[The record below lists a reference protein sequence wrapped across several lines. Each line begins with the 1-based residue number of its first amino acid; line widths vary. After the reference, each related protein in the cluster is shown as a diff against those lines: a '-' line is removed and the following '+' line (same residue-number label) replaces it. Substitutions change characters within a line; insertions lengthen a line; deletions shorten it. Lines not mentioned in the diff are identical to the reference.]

1 MTKKKIV
8 VIGAGLS
15 GLSSAALLAKKGFAV
30 TVVDKQRTPGGVARF
45 FKDKGF
51 TFDMGPSWYLIPE
64 VFERFFAE
72 FGRRPADYYKLIPLD
87 PSYKVFFNSHDF
99 LAIKRDKKYTRQL
112 FEGLEQGA
120 GKKIAEYLQDAK
132 YKYETAMDEFLYREY
147 RSLFDFFNKKTMV
160 GGARLNLFQSLD
172 KHINR
177 NFNNEKIKKV
187 LGYNVVFIGCSPFK
201 SPALYSLM
209 SHVDI
214 TLGVFYPLG
223 GICRLVEAMYEVAI
237 DHGAEFIFGEEAKTI
252 AVARGRATAVVTEKE
267 TIGADGVLA
276 AVDYHHAEQDLIP
289 PQYRRYSPSYWKKR
303 VLAPSAFIIYLGLNK
318 KIPGLE
324 HHNLFL
330 SEHWERHFTSIF
342 DKHAWPEN
350 PSYYIGCP
358 SKTDP
363 TVAPQNGE
371 NLFILVPVAP
381 GLDDSD
387 DIRQRFSDR
396 ILSHLERLLEVRLT
410 DSIVVKHIATQRDF
424 KEAYNLYKGTAMGL
438 AHTLLQSALF
448 RPSHRSKKVS
458 NLYFSSHYTHPG
470 IGMPMV
476 IISSHIV
483 ADIIGHDLS

>member
-30 TVVDKQRTPGGVARF
+30 TVVDKQSTPGGVARS

-64 VFERFFAE
+64 VFERFFSE
-72 FGRRPADYYKLIPLD
+72 FGKRPSDFYNLISLD
-87 PSYKVFFNSHDF
+87 PSYKVFFGSHDS
-99 LAIKRDKKYTRQL
+99 LTMKSDKGYTFQL
-112 FEGLEQGA
+112 FEGLEKGA
-120 GKKIAEYLQDAK
+120 GRKIEEYLQDAQF
-132 YKYETAMDEFLYREY
+132 KYETAMKEFLYREY

-172 KHINR
+172 KHIKR
-177 NFNNEKIKKV
+177 HFNNEKIKKV

-214 TLGVFYPLG
+214 TLGVYYPLG
-223 GICRLVEAMYEVAI
+223 GISRLVEAIYQVAK
-237 DHGAEFIFGEEAKTI
+237 DHGAEFIFGEEAKAI
-252 AVARGRATAVVTEKE
+252 AVTKGRATAVVTEKG

-276 AVDYHHAEQDLIP
+276 AVDYHHAEQDLISP
-289 PQYRRYSPSYWKKR
+289 EYRRYSPSYWKKR
-303 VLAPSAFIIYLGLNK
+303 LLAPSALIIYLGLNK

-330 SEHWERHFTSIF
+330 SEHWERHFSSIF
-342 DKHAWPEN
+342 DKPSWPEN

-363 TVAPQNGE
+363 SVAPKHEE
-371 NLFILVPVAP
+371 NLFVLVPVAP
-381 GLDDSD
+381 DLDDSD
-387 DIRQRFSDR
+387 AIRQRFSDR
-396 ILSHLERLLEVRLT
+396 ILSHIEGLLKIKLA
-410 DSIVVKHIATQRDF
+410 DAIVVKHIATQRDF

-483 ADIIGHDLS
+483 ADIIGRDFS

>member
-1 MTKKKIV
+1 MAKKRIV

-30 TVVDKQRTPGGVARF
+30 TVVEKQDTPGGVARSF
-45 FKDKGF
+45 QDKGF
-51 TFDMGPSWYLIPE
+51 TFDRGPSWYLIPE

-72 FGRRPADYYKLIPLD
+72 FGMKTADYYKLIPLD
-87 PSYKVFFNSHDF
+87 PSYKVFFNTHDS
-99 LAIKRDKKYTRQL
+99 LTIRKDKEYTRQL
-112 FEGLEQGA
+112 FEELEEGG
-120 GKKIAEYLQDAK
+120 GKKIEKYLQDAQ
-132 YKYETAMDEFLYREY
+132 YKYETAMVEFLYREY

-172 KHINR
+172 KHIKGH
-177 NFNNEKIKKV
+177 FNNEKIKKI

-223 GICRLVEAMYEVAI
+223 GIARLVEAIYQVAK
-237 DHGAEFIFGEEAKTI
+237 DHGVKFIFGEEAKAITI
-252 AVARGRATAVVTEKE
+252 TNGKASAVITEKE
-267 TIGADGVLA
+267 KIEADGILA
-276 AVDYHHAEQDLIP
+276 AVDYHHAEQDLILP
-289 PQYRRYSPSYWKKR
+289 RYRSYSTSYWNKR
-303 VLAPSAFIIYLGLNK
+303 VLAPSALIIYLGLNK
-318 KIPGLE
+318 QIPGLT

-330 SEHWERHFTSIF
+330 SKHWERHFTSIF
-342 DKHAWPEN
+342 DKPSWPEA

-363 TVAPQNGE
+363 QVAPQNGE

-387 DIRQRFSDR
+387 AIGQRFSDK
-396 ILSHLERLLEVRLT
+396 ILSHLEALLEVKLT
-410 DSIVVKHIATQRDF
+410 DSIVVQHITTQRDF
-424 KEAYNLYKGTAMGL
+424 KQAYNLYKGTAMGL

-448 RPSHRSKKVS
+448 RPSHRSKKVA